1 MFNAEPAGPD
11 AGWLEASISAFRN
24 ERLVSLGEPAATAD
38 SIDKPAIRWRG
49 LVIRRKFKDS
59 HGTAVDGSVLSLRWL
74 PLTKCPP

>member
-38 SIDKPAIRWRG
+38 DLDKLASRWRE
-49 LVIRRKFKDS
+49 LVD
-59 HGTAVDGSVLSLRWL
+59 
-74 PLTKCPP
+74 LTQI